1 MVTTSRAVPVKA
13 HHFFRFVKVE
23 KPQLSSGQEQAI
35 RVTVK
40 NPIQEVVIVS
50 ALVTYP
56 NGTINNLADGTTG
69 TRAEIRWQVPEDA
82 GVGPVQFSV
91 SAGAGGCCG
100 GDLRKRSYGTLAPFE
115 GSFEL
120 V

>member
-23 KPQLSSGQEQAI
+23 KPRLSPGQEQAI

-56 NGTINNLADGTTG
+56 NGTIENLANGTTSS
-69 TRAEIRWQVPEDA
+69 RAEIRWLIPEDA
-82 GVGPVQFSV
+82 GVGPVHFSL
-91 SAGAGGCCG
+91 SAGGGGCCG
-100 GDLRKRSYGTLAPFE
+100 GDVRKRSYGTVAPFE
-115 GSFEL
+115 GSFDL